1 MRLQWTPRDGSWKN
15 GQEVSLE
22 VWYGATQWILEGH
35 ALVSWL
41 YL

>member
-1 MRLQWTPRDGSWKN
+1 MRLQWTPREGSWKN

-22 VWYGATQWILEGH
+22 VWYGATHWILEGH
-35 ALVSWL
+35 APVSWL